1 MCVLGEVNV
10 TKFSHPPSTSVTYV
24 WHMFLAN
31 ALIRNSWNAHP
42 KRVFCMEACQSSGPH
57 FKSWHRLMC
66 NKVGIYTA
74 SLQEGRHSKNEKC
87 AAHTSHIKSS
97 RQAGFHSSHPDA
109 PLTNLLWRHCQH
121 SLQIKKT
128 AKSYFYPFLLNN
140 RTGMDMNKS
149 CRGLQ
154 AYNMLCLGLLFS
166 RKHNWCC
173 ITEITLVPND
183 LVNLALSLSHNESQK
198 RPCVCVCVWV
208 THDAHWAS
216 EGSACVS
223 DRTLASGIPIFMDWV
238 ARAVESTPQLPGV
251 LPTEGQKSEAWDELR
266 FRMKKASFI
275 GYLHSPTVGSVAPV
289 SEHLGLH
296 KKNKAPSQTQSYSK
310 TKCQDSWREARPQPT
325 PVHMGVK

>member
-198 RPCVCVCVWV
+198 RPCVCVR
-208 THDAHWAS
+208 
-216 EGSACVS
+216 VS
-223 DRTLASGIPIFMDWV
+223 DAWRTL
-238 ARAVESTPQLPGV
+238 
-251 LPTEGQKSEAWDELR
+251 GQWRLCVCEWPHTGQWHPDFHGL
-266 FRMKKASFI
+266 
-275 GYLHSPTVGSVAPV
+275 GCQGSRI
-289 SEHLGLH
+289 H
-296 KKNKAPSQTQSYSK
+296 T
-310 TKCQDSWREARPQPT
+310 PT
-325 PVHMGVK
+325 PWGAPHWGAEVRSMWRITLSNEESELHWILA